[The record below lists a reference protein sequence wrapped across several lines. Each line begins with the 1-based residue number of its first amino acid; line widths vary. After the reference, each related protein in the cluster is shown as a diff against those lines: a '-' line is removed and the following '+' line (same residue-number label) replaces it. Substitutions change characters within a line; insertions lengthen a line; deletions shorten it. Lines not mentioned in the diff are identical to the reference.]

1 MDVFREIRNSVNGV
15 VGLYVMDSKG
25 NLLASDVP
33 ELFRNELK
41 SVSSDLL
48 QLAEIIR
55 LKRSLD
61 RIVIEADH
69 GYITLNYNND
79 IFLGA
84 FASKNTDVELLELV
98 ANKAISTIRPE
109 NIQPKAQPQQ
119 PAMASTAQPQAVPAA
134 AQGGREVPEDVRVS
148 VCKAIKGKVTLLYGP
163 KIAEQYVAEAFES
176 AGVERTT
183 RDPARLKIAFDKL
196 GNGVLAKMLG
206 DKKAKS
212 FLEDLYKEY
221 GLK

>member
-1 MDVFREIRNSVNGV
+1 MDIFREIRNSVSGV
-15 VGLYVMDSKG
+15 IGLYIMDSKG

-41 SVSSDLL
+41 SVSDDLM

-55 LKRSLD
+55 LKRNLD

-69 GYITLNYNND
+69 GYITLNYRND
-79 IFLGA
+79 LFLGA

-98 ANKAISTIRPE
+98 ANKAVSTLRQE
-109 NIQPKAQPQQ
+109 NIPGPSPKAQPL
-119 PAMASTAQPQAVPAA
+119 PVVASPAQPPAS

-163 KIAEQYVAEAFES
+163 KIAEQYVAEAFEA

-183 RDPARLKIAFDKL
+183 KDPAKLKIAFDKL

-212 FLEDLYKEY
+212 FLEELYKEY